1 MGSIRSRGNK
11 SLLFFDFRYQGKR
24 CRELTTLKDTPANR
38 RRMKSVLEKIEAEIT
53 LGMFDYRKYFPNS
66 SMADKFDAMAKG
78 ANIDNSIPLFKDFV
92 WEWYEENKV
101 RWKRSMAYTVKCTLR
116 KYLIPRFGHL
126 PMNQITRPDI
136 LKFRASM
143 ANPETGKRISN
154 DRINHVMTPLRQ
166 ILKEGSY
173 RYAYSTPFIDIDPL
187 RVPKSEV
194 EPFSIEEVQAIIG
207 NVRDDFRNYYKVR
220 FFTGMRTGEIDGLK
234 WKYVD
239 FNNKVI
245 VVRETIV
252 DGKEDTTKT
261 GSSSVRDI
269 QMNSVVFE
277 ALEQQFKITGQGCE
291 YVFCNRNG
299 KPLDHRNVTKRV
311 WYPLLRHLGITRR
324 VPYQT
329 RHTAASLWLAAGENP
344 EWIARQLGHAN
355 TQMLFRVY
363 ARYVPN
369 LTRQDGSAFEHL
381 LTSQIFNTR
390 EAANDE

>member
-1 MGSIRSRGNK
+1 MGSIRSRGKK
-11 SLLFFDFRYQGKR
+11 SLLFFDFRYQGNR

-38 RRMKSVLEKIEAEIT
+38 RSVEQVLDKIEAEIT
-53 LGMFDYRKYFPNS
+53 LGIFDYRKYFPNS

-78 ANIDNSIPLFKDFV
+78 ANIDNGIPLFKEFSL
-92 WEWYEENKV
+92 EWFEENQI
-101 RWKRSMAYTVKCTLR
+101 RWKRSMAYTVKCTLH
-116 KYLIPRFGHL
+116 KYLVPTFGHV
-126 PMNQITRPDI
+126 PVNQITRSDI

-143 ANPETGKRISN
+143 ANPKTGKRISN

-187 RVPKSEV
+187 RVPQSEV
-194 EPFSIEEVQAIIG
+194 EPFSIEDVQSIIS
-207 NVRDDFRNYYKVR
+207 NVRADFRNYYSVR
-220 FFTGMRTGEIDGLK
+220 FFTGMRTGEVDGLK

-245 VVRETIV
+245 IVRETIV

-261 GSSSVRDI
+261 HTSVRDI
-269 QMNSVVFE
+269 QMNSITFD
-277 ALEQQFKITGQGCE
+277 ALQQQFKVTGQSSK
-291 YVFCNRNG
+291 YVFCNKNG

-311 WYPLLRHLGITRR
+311 WYPLLRHLEIAKR

-329 RHTAASLWLAAGENP
+329 RHTAATLWLAAGENP

-355 TQMLFRVY
+355 SQMLFRVY

-369 LTRQDGSAFEHL
+369 LTRQDGSAFERL
-381 LTSQIFNTR
+381 LKAQLFNQKK
-390 EAANDE
+390 ASNDE